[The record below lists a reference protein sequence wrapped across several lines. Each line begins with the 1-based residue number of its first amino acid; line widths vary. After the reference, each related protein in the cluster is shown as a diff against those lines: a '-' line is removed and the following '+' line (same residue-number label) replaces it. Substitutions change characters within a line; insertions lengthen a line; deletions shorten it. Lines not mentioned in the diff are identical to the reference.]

1 MNKPHTN
8 WKKLK
13 IEYCA
18 EVIGGGTPS
27 TKKKEY
33 WDGDISWITPKDLS
47 NYNNRYISKGSRN
60 ISEKGL
66 KYSSARLLPKNSVL
80 LTTRAPIGYLAISK
94 KELATNQGFK
104 SLIMKN
110 GNVPEFFYYLLK
122 NNINKLLQYASGT
135 TFMELNATN
144 LKSIEFYIPEVKEQK
159 RIASIL
165 SALDDK
171 IELNNKTNKILEEMA
186 QTIFKEWFIN
196 FNFPNEDGKPYKKS
210 GGEMIDSELGKIPK
224 GWKVGTI
231 GDLISNLFNG
241 DWGKDKNK
249 EKYTKEVICI
259 RGADIG
265 DIFKG
270 FDGNPVR
277 RFILEKNLKS
287 KKLLEGDI
295 VMECS
300 GGSPTQST
308 GRCIFVTKSLLSAY
322 DKPLICTN
330 FCKVIKIKEKEYR
343 GYAYNLLWY
352 LYNTRLFFLF
362 ENGTT
367 GIKNLD
373 VNNLFKRHMIAIPD
387 IDVALEYNE
396 IFLSLIDIM
405 HANKKENEKLS
416 NIRDSLLP
424 KLMTPNGRRADGE
437 IRV

>member
-110 GNVPEFFYYLLK
+110 RNFPEFFYYLLK
-122 NNINKLLQYASGT
+122 NNISKLLQYASGT

-171 IELNNKTNKILEEMA
+171 IELNNKTNKILEEMV

-231 GDLISNLFNG
+231 GDYA
-241 DWGKDKNK
+241 K
-249 EKYTKEVICI
+249 
-259 RGADIG
+259 
-265 DIFKG
+265 
-270 FDGNPVR
+270 
-277 RFILEKNLKS
+277 LKS
-287 KKLLEGDI
+287 GFAFKNSWWQNDGI
-295 VMECS
+295 
-300 GGSPTQST
+300 P
-308 GRCIFVTKSLLSAY
+308 
-322 DKPLICTN
+322 
-330 FCKVIKIKEKEYR
+330 VIKIQNISSGNLNLEQCSFVSEDK
-343 GYAYNLLWY
+343 YNIAENFRVNGGDLLIT
-352 LYNTRLFFLF
+352 LTGSLCKFTIVPKLDKDALVNQRVGKFFLGEEPVKKLPF
-362 ENGTT
+362 LYGILNELKDLIVSLANGSVQQNISPTDVENVKIIFPNDKILNKYNNLIKKK
-367 GIKNLD
+367 IKNFLILEI
-373 VNNLFKRHMIAIPD
+373 VYCLNL
-387 IDVALEYNE
+387 
-396 IFLSLIDIM
+396 
-405 HANKKENEKLS
+405 
-416 NIRDSLLP
+416 
-424 KLMTPNGRRADGE
+424 
-437 IRV
+437 

>member
-13 IEYCA
+13 IEDCA

-47 NYNNRYISKGSRN
+47 NYNNRYISRGSRN
-60 ISEKGL
+60 ISKKGL

-135 TFMELNATN
+135 TFMELNTTN

-224 GWKVGTI
+224 GWKIGTI
-231 GDLISNLFNG
+231 GDYA
-241 DWGKDKNK
+241 K
-249 EKYTKEVICI
+249 
-259 RGADIG
+259 
-265 DIFKG
+265 
-270 FDGNPVR
+270 
-277 RFILEKNLKS
+277 LKS
-287 KKLLEGDI
+287 GFAFKNSWWQNDGI
-295 VMECS
+295 
-300 GGSPTQST
+300 P
-308 GRCIFVTKSLLSAY
+308 
-322 DKPLICTN
+322 
-330 FCKVIKIKEKEYR
+330 VIKIQNISSGNLNLEQCSFVSEDK
-343 GYAYNLLWY
+343 YNIAENFRVNGGDLLIT
-352 LYNTRLFFLF
+352 LTGSLGKFTIVPKLDKDALVNQRVGKFFLGEEPVKKLPF
-362 ENGTT
+362 LYGILNELKDLIVSLANGSVQQNISPNDVENVK
-367 GIKNLD
+367 IIFPNDKILNKY
-373 VNNLFKRHMIAIPD
+373 NNLMQD
-387 IDVALEYNE
+387 IFYKI
-396 IFLSLIDIM
+396 IFNQRE
-405 HANKKENEKLS
+405 NKKLS

-424 KLMTPNGRRADGE
+424 KLMTPKGRRADGK

>member
-13 IEYCA
+13 IEDCA

-47 NYNNRYISKGSRN
+47 NYNNRYISRGSRN
-60 ISEKGL
+60 ISKKGL

-135 TFMELNATN
+135 TFMELNTTN

-224 GWKVGTI
+224 GWKIGTI
-231 GDLISNLFNG
+231 GDYA
-241 DWGKDKNK
+241 K
-249 EKYTKEVICI
+249 
-259 RGADIG
+259 
-265 DIFKG
+265 
-270 FDGNPVR
+270 
-277 RFILEKNLKS
+277 LKS
-287 KKLLEGDI
+287 GFAFKNSWWQNDGI
-295 VMECS
+295 
-300 GGSPTQST
+300 P
-308 GRCIFVTKSLLSAY
+308 
-322 DKPLICTN
+322 
-330 FCKVIKIKEKEYR
+330 VIKIQNISSGNLNLEQCSFVSEDK
-343 GYAYNLLWY
+343 YNIAENFRVNGVDLLIT
-352 LYNTRLFFLF
+352 LTGSLGKFTIVPKLDKDALVNQRVGKFFLGEEPVKKLPF
-362 ENGTT
+362 LYGILNELKDLIVSLANGSVQQNISPNDVENVK
-367 GIKNLD
+367 IIFPNDKILNKY
-373 VNNLFKRHMIAIPD
+373 NNLMQD
-387 IDVALEYNE
+387 IFYKI
-396 IFLSLIDIM
+396 IFNQRE
-405 HANKKENEKLS
+405 NKKLS

-424 KLMTPNGRRADGE
+424 KLMTPKGRRADGK